1 MHSGRLKVF
10 ASLSKYLDERR
21 LYLRDEKDKIVRE
34 RDNLQDATRCLV
46 NGISR
51 LTTKP
56 VRVRF
61 VEPQRHY
68 GERSWMA

>member
-21 LYLRDEKDKIVRE
+21 LYQRDDKDEIVRE
-34 RDNLQDATRCLV
+34 RDNLQDATRSLV
-46 NGISR
+46 NGICR

-56 VRVRF
+56 VRVKYE
-61 VEPQRHY
+61 EPRRDY